1 MKIKDKLK
9 NYNEKE
15 WIVFTLLFLFFSH
28 FLLMVI
34 RYIWCIIKLDR
45 IIVLNNPV
53 YLILFSITP
62 FFVWIYS
69 TSLEYWNYRNR
80 KLFLLNSF
88 VINALLCAAQPLY
101 SLLWHF
107 IVPRVLQIKVTVAM
121 TEGMIVNLAR
131 MLVFVPLFCS
141 VGFIGFTIL
150 KIINSEEGKQKIY
163 RFKLSHIVDTRKNK
177 KNLYDLKN
185 VVRDIHTG
193 DSILLQEEDRKT
205 AILLNGASGT
215 GKTSSA
221 IAQIIRDDMDTKLHN
236 QNLRYKAYEDLLKA
250 NKAHLECFYDEF
262 KEKYIKGSTDAPES
276 INEVRKTYPNAGMTI
291 MAPNNGYIEDVLK
304 LARARGM
311 KVNVLDPQKDWH
323 EYDDVVVRKKMN
335 PFYVPIGLSEEERA
349 IQISNIATVFSEVLV
364 AMNEQNK
371 ATETYF
377 RDINTAVTSNIAIVV
392 MLANNIEGRQTSI
405 LEIQIC
411 INDFMKLKNYVAII
425 KNFYELK
432 IDKNKML
439 SGKSTLK
446 DDAKARTDKLRM
458 ADGYSEEA
466 EEKSEKN
473 REEIKLE
480 LEKGMN
486 NPYYDT
492 LMFVEQELLSDKGF
506 EKMFDQAR
514 GLRNLLTQK
523 LLMDPRIK
531 RLLNAQTEEERIDFD
546 DVLENGEI
554 TVVNTAIGI
563 SQGISTAFGLF
574 FQLNLRTAILRR
586 PEKSKKQPHTLIID
600 ECSQYVH
607 PFFNDVI
614 ALYRQ
619 YGILTCIA
627 VQSIMQLESKEAT
640 KFLKD
645 VFMEAGTHIVYGR
658 VGEAEMEMYSKLSGT
673 KKGEI
678 AQKTISSNSL
688 LSENPSISKSERISP
703 QREAN
708 LDPTDVRFRN
718 FQEVT
723 VFYTQNGDVMDA
735 KLGKV
740 SFLPKKAFQEADI
753 YRVNWKEYMDLS
765 QKEKAN
771 MVVKDLNENNKF
783 EKKTVMTITQ
793 ENITPAAV
801 SDETDIAKA
810 ILDSVN
816 EDK

>member
-1 MKIKDKLK
+1 M
-9 NYNEKE
+9 
-15 WIVFTLLFLFFSH
+15 
-28 FLLMVI
+28 
-34 RYIWCIIKLDR
+34 
-45 IIVLNNPV
+45 
-53 YLILFSITP
+53 
-62 FFVWIYS
+62 
-69 TSLEYWNYRNR
+69 
-80 KLFLLNSF
+80 
-88 VINALLCAAQPLY
+88 
-101 SLLWHF
+101 
-107 IVPRVLQIKVTVAM
+107 
-121 TEGMIVNLAR
+121 
-131 MLVFVPLFCS
+131 
-141 VGFIGFTIL
+141 
-150 KIINSEEGKQKIY
+150 
-163 RFKLSHIVDTRKNK
+163 
-177 KNLYDLKN
+177 
-185 VVRDIHTG
+185 
-193 DSILLQEEDRKT
+193 
-205 AILLNGASGT
+205 
-215 GKTSSA
+215 
-221 IAQIIRDDMDTKLHN
+221 
-236 QNLRYKAYEDLLKA
+236 
-250 NKAHLECFYDEF
+250 
-262 KEKYIKGSTDAPES
+262 
-276 INEVRKTYPNAGMTI
+276 
-291 MAPNNGYIEDVLK
+291 
-304 LARARGM
+304 
-311 KVNVLDPQKDWH
+311 
-323 EYDDVVVRKKMN
+323 
-335 PFYVPIGLSEEERA
+335 
-349 IQISNIATVFSEVLV
+349 
-364 AMNEQNK
+364 
-371 ATETYF
+371 
-377 RDINTAVTSNIAIVV
+377 
-392 MLANNIEGRQTSI
+392 
-405 LEIQIC
+405 
-411 INDFMKLKNYVAII
+411 AII

-458 ADGYSEEA
+458 ADSYSEEA

-574 FQLNLRTAILRR
+574 FQLNLRTAVLRR

-678 AQKTISSNSL
+678 AQG
-688 LSENPSISKSERISP
+688 
-703 QREAN
+703 
-708 LDPTDVRFRN
+708 
-718 FQEVT
+718 QE
-723 VFYTQNGDVMDA
+723 
-735 KLGKV
+735 
-740 SFLPKKAFQEADI
+740 S
-753 YRVNWKEYMDLS
+753 
-765 QKEKAN
+765 
-771 MVVKDLNENNKF
+771 
-783 EKKTVMTITQ
+783 
-793 ENITPAAV
+793 
-801 SDETDIAKA
+801 
-810 ILDSVN
+810 
-816 EDK
+816 